1 MIPRRYD
8 LEKTITKDENDMQIL
23 SKFSYLKKRLS
34 PTTRAKPMIN
44 PQTKQKMKMKSV
56 SHEITIDALT
66 PISI

>member
-23 SKFSYLKKRLS
+23 SKFSYLKKRLGS
-34 PTTRAKPMIN
+34 TTKENPMIN
-44 PQTKQKMKMKSV
+44 PQTKQKMKSFYDV
-56 SHEITIDALT
+56 ITIDSLT